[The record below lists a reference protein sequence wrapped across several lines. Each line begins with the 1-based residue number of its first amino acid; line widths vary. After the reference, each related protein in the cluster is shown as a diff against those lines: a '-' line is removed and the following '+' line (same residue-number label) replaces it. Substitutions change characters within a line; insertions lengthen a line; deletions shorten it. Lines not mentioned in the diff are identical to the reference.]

1 MVKRFLILFVFSFII
16 QFAFANKSEIKVIL
30 KTVNQFGGLGKSLA
44 FIYNGDSLIETAY
57 TNNKGI
63 LVLKLEKESE
73 YLLVISHPGHLTS
86 KITLNTEKMYADQVS
101 KIFLDCNLFNVR
113 EKNVDLAKT
122 EFKVKWNPITERF
135 EYFTQNFGWI
145 EEIKEKDGIID

>member
-1 MVKRFLILFVFSFII
+1 MVKKFLILFVFSFII

-63 LVLKLEKESE
+63 LVLKLEKE
-73 YLLVISHPGHLTS
+73 
-86 KITLNTEKMYADQVS
+86 
-101 KIFLDCNLFNVR
+101 
-113 EKNVDLAKT
+113 
-122 EFKVKWNPITERF
+122 
-135 EYFTQNFGWI
+135 
-145 EEIKEKDGIID
+145 